1 MDIFDHRTIVLC
13 DTLCF
18 NVFFNCFYVM
28 WNVFILFYLCMY
40 FVRNDEIKLWYIIM
54 WKKEDYTQLSFVNVC
69 MGLSCHLSFM
79 QILRQASLFPVDN
92 VIIDCVND
100 FEMVDVWMHSGSFDD
115 VSYREQSCETHY
127 PVSILRGWNKMALIL
142 QTTFWNSF
150 SLMKIFTFW
159 LKFYHG
165 HLILNDKYIIPLKFH
180 CPQTTYLRIVIY
192 WF

>member
-1 MDIFDHRTIVLC
+1 MGFP
-13 DTLCF
+13 
-18 NVFFNCFYVM
+18 
-28 WNVFILFYLCMY
+28 IL
-40 FVRNDEIKLWYIIM
+40 VRQHLYIESGPKQQAITWASVTKICVVIWCRYATVCWIM
-54 WKKEDYTQLSFVNVC
+54 WKKEDYTQLSFINVC

-100 FEMVDVWMHSGSFDD
+100 FEMVDVSMHSGSFDD

-192 WF
+192 WL